1 MNDGKIAGKPRIGA
15 MELLATGG
23 FACFFGWMFVSYYW
37 LFAVFIQD
45 VPVAERDGIQLFVFA
60 GMALGYLALHFAGKS
75 ARFDPF
81 HLPVLATGAVLA
93 LLLPTTAVLLDLGV
107 AVPVPVLCAVNLGAG
122 LGGALLTV
130 SWLDVGSRI
139 KLQSLPRF
147 TSLSMAAGGALF
159 ALAALVPESLQPVF
173 CIIYAFLSVGL
184 LRFAGERGEGN
195 ADAPPAGSCKNTWEF
210 TREIEPSLVAF
221 GIVFGLTFVY
231 LFNSGSQ
238 DVLVGLLFVVPGAG
252 IIAALAFAGR
262 SVGITVI
269 QRVLLCITV
278 LACLSMPFAT
288 EGVQL
293 ACSCLVVA
301 SWAAFVLVNYA
312 FIVKKGMHRWDTPVF
327 RQAPARLVFSAL
339 GFLVGWAVATGTT
352 MAYGAH
358 SDAFMIVRLCM
369 AFALVVVVM
378 LFFPSA
384 EHHAPDGTAA
394 DGPSGPQPV
403 VPSNLTEKELFERR
417 CAAVAELYQLSPRE
431 RHPAVPGEG
440 AQRRLHPEQAHHLAA
455 HGEEPHL
462 QHLPQARHPLPA
474 EAHGLRRGVPGG
486 GAAEITRK
494 GKGARE
500 QVRAPR
506 SASTCAQLS
515 RCPGNARPLHQRA
528 LHIPGRRVDAAG

>member
-107 AVPVPVLCAVNLGAG
+107 AVPVPVLCAVNLDAG

-252 IIAALAFAGR
+252 TIAALAFAGR

-301 SWAAFVLVNYA
+301 SWAAFVSVNYA

-431 RHPAVPGEG
+431 TDILQFLAKGRNAAYIQSKLTISPHTVKSHIYSIYRKLDIHSQQKLMDFVEEFPVE
-440 AQRRLHPEQAHHLAA
+440 EQ
-455 HGEEPHL
+455 
-462 QHLPQARHPLPA
+462 Q
-474 EAHGLRRGVPGG
+474 
-486 GAAEITRK
+486 K
-494 GKGARE
+494 
-500 QVRAPR
+500 
-506 SASTCAQLS
+506 
-515 RCPGNARPLHQRA
+515 
-528 LHIPGRRVDAAG
+528 

>member
-1 MNDGKIAGKPRIGA
+1 MP
-15 MELLATGG
+15 LA
-23 FACFFGWMFVSYYW
+23 FS
-37 LFAVFIQD
+37 
-45 VPVAERDGIQLFVFA
+45 
-60 GMALGYLALHFAGKS
+60 LH
-75 ARFDPF
+75 
-81 HLPVLATGAVLA
+81 
-93 LLLPTTAVLLDLGV
+93 
-107 AVPVPVLCAVNLGAG
+107 
-122 LGGALLTV
+122 
-130 SWLDVGSRI
+130 
-139 KLQSLPRF
+139 
-147 TSLSMAAGGALF
+147 MAAGGALF

-301 SWAAFVLVNYA
+301 SWAAFVSVNYA

-339 GFLVGWAVATGTT
+339 GFLVGWAVATGMT

-394 DGPSGPQPV
+394 DGLSGPQPV

-417 CAAVAELYQLSPRE
+417 CAAVAARD
-431 RHPAVPGEG
+431 RHPEIPGEG